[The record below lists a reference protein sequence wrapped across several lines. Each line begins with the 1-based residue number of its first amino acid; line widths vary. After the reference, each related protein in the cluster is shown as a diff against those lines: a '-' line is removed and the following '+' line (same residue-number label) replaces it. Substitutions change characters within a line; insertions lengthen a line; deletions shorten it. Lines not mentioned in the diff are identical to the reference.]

1 MAALYSGSEEDYLQ
15 SRVSTDE
22 TLGDVLKETI
32 MEGRT
37 RTTLPK
43 RYFGRKEGTHGFVV
57 FSYLNADGMPP
68 RFPDRKE
75 LTIKQVYLYPPGT
88 NTVNKTCDELLSD
101 LDTKPNLDKII
112 IESIQSQGWEKSL
125 QRNGWNI
132 LEMEGPSNAE
142 KKRGGRKIIENNQT
156 GLPNFEK
163 KQTRIKR
170 KKKRRTHRH

>member
-1 MAALYSGSEEDYLQ
+1 MASLYSGSEDDYLQ
-15 SRVSTDE
+15 SGVETDE
-22 TLGDVLKETI
+22 TLEDVFKETI

-75 LTIKQVYLYPPGT
+75 LTIKQVYIYPSGT
-88 NTVNKTCDELLSD
+88 NTVNTTCDKLLRD
-101 LDTKPNLDKII
+101 PDTKPYLNKII

-125 QRNGWNI
+125 QRNGWTI
-132 LEMEGPSNAE
+132 IESEGPSNAE
-142 KKRGGRKIIENNQT
+142 KKRGGRKIIENNET
-156 GLPNFEK
+156 TLSNFEK
-163 KQTRIKR
+163 KQTRTKR
-170 KKKRRTHRH
+170 KKKRRTRRH